1 MGIGSRKKNPKD
13 VDRSS
18 GTMTANSEKEKKA
31 VNVINMAFSAAL
43 REPADS
49 ITLQRVCDE
58 GGIQDDFYKYY
69 KDIFGL

>member
-1 MGIGSRKKNPKD
+1 
-13 VDRSS
+13 
-18 GTMTANSEKEKKA
+18 MTANSEKEKKA